1 MFYSP
6 KKQSDVKYLPLSK
19 SVEINKGVRQG
30 CPLSP
35 TLFNIYLDEVITKW
49 QKQDITGIKL
59 SKNQQ
64 LSTLLLADVQ
74 VIIADTEDNLQKAA
88 HKLNQI
94 LTECGLTISIRKT
107 KSMAFNGRNP
117 VRTKIVIVNKIIEHV
132 KLFNYLGNMLSCEK
146 ELDIDNK
153 LHNYLKITGILNNL
167 FRPQKP
173 LKKTRIKLYSTLALP
188 LLLYGSETWTIKA
201 RDARRITAADMKYM
215 WRKQDALGQITK
227 QIHKLQRN

>member
-35 TLFNIYLDEVITKW
+35 TLFNVCLDEIITKW
-49 QKQDITGIKL
+49 QKRDITGIKL

-64 LSTLLLADVQ
+64 LSTVLFADDQ

-94 LTECGLTISIRKT
+94 ITEYGLTVSVQKT
-107 KSMAFNGRNP
+107 
-117 VRTKIVIVNKIIEHV
+117 I
-132 KLFNYLGNMLSCEK
+132 
-146 ELDIDNK
+146 
-153 LHNYLKITGILNNL
+153 
-167 FRPQKP
+167 
-173 LKKTRIKLYSTLALP
+173 
-188 LLLYGSETWTIKA
+188 
-201 RDARRITAADMKYM
+201 
-215 WRKQDALGQITK
+215 
-227 QIHKLQRN
+227 